1 MRTFIVIWL
10 GQLVSTLGNHM
21 SGFALVV
28 WAWEV
33 TGSATALALV
43 GFFYELPQIP
53 IALFSGLLVDQFN
66 RKHLMILGDAIAAL
80 FTITIGIL
88 YLTNSLQIWHI
99 YLVASINGGFGQ
111 IQRLAY
117 QTSVS
122 LIVSPAQYTRA
133 NSMNSAVHY
142 GSSIVAPAFAG
153 FLYPLIQLPGI
164 LLVDLVTFAVAMTT
178 ILFAH
183 IPQPKPAESSESITA
198 QLTFGFRHI
207 RRRPYLRALLLTSAL
222 FWFAHDLGNAVYD
235 PMILARTNGNA
246 QVLASTATAAGFGG
260 VVGAIALSA
269 LSGSKQSGSKQSG
282 SRQRFR
288 GMLLG
293 FMGAG
298 LSKAIFGLGRS
309 PLVWLPAQFC
319 SSLNFPLISSSKQAI
334 LMEAIAPELQGK
346 VFAADELLIRLVS
359 AIAALIAG
367 PLADF
372 VLEPAM
378 QSGSMF
384 AQILGPAFG
393 SQTGAGI
400 AVLYVLC
407 AIAMLLTGTAAR
419 GLMPKL

>member
-1 MRTFIVIWL
+1 MTE
-10 GQLVSTLGNHM
+10 
-21 SGFALVV
+21 FALIL
-28 WAWEV
+28 WAWNL
-33 TGSATALALV
+33 TSSTTALALV
-43 GFFYELPQIP
+43 GFFSQLSRIP
-53 IALFSGLLVDQFN
+53 VTLFAGVVVDRYN
-66 RKHLMILGDAIAAL
+66 RKRLMLLGDTVAAL
-80 FTITIGIL
+80 STIAIGIL

-99 YLVASINGGFGQ
+99 YLVTSINGGFSQ
-111 IQRLAY
+111 IQQLAY

-122 LIVSPAQYTRA
+122 LIVSSAQYTRA

-164 LLVDLVTFAVAMTT
+164 LLLDLITFSVATAT
-178 ILFAH
+178 ILFTR
-183 IPQPKPAESSESITA
+183 IPQPESATSLESIA
-198 QLTFGFRHI
+198 SQLTFGFRHI
-207 RRRPYLRALLLTSAL
+207 WRQPQLKVLLLTSAL
-222 FWFAHDLGNAVYD
+222 FWFAHDLGGAVYE

-246 QVLASTATAAGFGG
+246 QVLASTATAAGVGG
-260 VVGAIALSA
+260 VIGAISLSA
-269 LSGSKQSGSKQSG
+269 LSGSKQSGSK
-282 SRQRFR
+282 QRFR

-309 PLVWLPAQFC
+309 PQVWLPAQFC

-334 LMEAIAPELQGK
+334 LMEAVAPELQGK

-359 AIAALIAG
+359 AIAALMAG
-367 PLADF
+367 PLADL

-378 QSGSMF
+378 QSNPIF
-384 AQILGPAFG
+384 AQILAPAFG

-407 AIAMLLTGTAAR
+407 AIAMLLIGIAAR
-419 GLMPKL
+419 TLMPKT

>member
-1 MRTFIVIWL
+1 MCIFFVIWL

-21 SGFALVV
+21 SEFALVV

-53 IALFSGLLVDQFN
+53 IALFAGLLVDRFN
-66 RKHLMILGDAIAAL
+66 RKYLMILGDAIAAL
-80 FTITIGIL
+80 STIAIGIF
-88 YLTNSLQIWHI
+88 YLTHSLQIWHI
-99 YLVASINGGFGQ
+99 YLAASINGGFGQ

-122 LIVSPAQYTRA
+122 LMVSPAQYTRA

-142 GSSIVAPAFAG
+142 GSSIVAPAVAG

-164 LLVDLVTFAVAMTT
+164 LLIDLVTFAVAMAT
-178 ILFAH
+178 ILFTH
-183 IPQPKPAESSESITA
+183 IPQPESATSLESIVS

-207 RRRPYLRALLLTSAL
+207 WRQPQLKMLLLTSAL
-222 FWFAHDLGNAVYD
+222 FWFAHDLGGAVYE

-246 QVLASTATAAGFGG
+246 QVLASTATAAGVGG
-260 VVGAIALSA
+260 VIGAIALSTWN
-269 LSGSKQSGSKQSG
+269 GSKQSNAKQ
-282 SRQRFR
+282 QFR

-334 LMEAIAPELQGK
+334 LMAAVAPELQGK

-359 AIAALIAG
+359 AIAALMAG
-367 PLADF
+367 PLADL
-372 VLEPAM
+372 VLEPAR
-378 QSGSMF
+378 QSDSMF
-384 AQILGPAFG
+384 AQILAPAFG

-407 AIAMLLTGTAAR
+407 AIAMLLIGIAAR
-419 GLMPKL
+419 TLMPKT